1 MVDIKFGVQLG
12 GTWPLGVPSG
22 KELLDLARHVDGLGY
37 DSVHSNDNLVSP
49 HGGPAP
55 VLGCM
60 QVLSAIAAVTQQV
73 KIGPYALQLPMYNPA
88 VAARMMLTLDHL
100 SGGRSLLAVSQGGAH
115 EYEWGIV
122 GVELA
127 ERSARQAEGLELI
140 RKLWAEDRV
149 TFEGDFTKMND
160 VNMEPKS
167 AQPGS
172 IPVWIGGQHSGAL
185 ARAGKMGDGWAAP
198 KVTTEFFRESSA
210 KVLEAGTDSGRDMK
224 DFQYVV
230 ELGIHMD
237 QDIGKARREAARALG
252 ESKEPPTNR
261 HVDGAVAGHWKRRR
275 LCQPYSTVR

>member
-88 VAARMMLTLDHL
+88 VAAPMMLTLDHL

-115 EYEWGIV
+115 EYEWGIWV
-122 GVELA
+122 
-127 ERSARQAEGLELI
+127 
-140 RKLWAEDRV
+140 
-149 TFEGDFTKMND
+149 
-160 VNMEPKS
+160 
-167 AQPGS
+167 
-172 IPVWIGGQHSGAL
+172 
-185 ARAGKMGDGWAAP
+185 
-198 KVTTEFFRESSA
+198 
-210 KVLEAGTDSGRDMK
+210 
-224 DFQYVV
+224 
-230 ELGIHMD
+230 
-237 QDIGKARREAARALG
+237 
-252 ESKEPPTNR
+252 
-261 HVDGAVAGHWKRRR
+261 
-275 LCQPYSTVR
+275 